1 LLMAAVGC
9 GGGEKKD
16 REYPAQVQRNF
27 VNSCVSSGGTTTSCN
42 CALNKIEEKLS
53 FDAYKKE
60 ETAIAA
66 GRTPSRKIT
75 DSVAECR

>member
-1 LLMAAVGC
+1 MAAGGC
-9 GGGEKKD
+9 GGDKKKEK
-16 REYPAQVQRNF
+16 YPANVQRNF
-27 VNSCVSSGGTTTSCN
+27 VNSCVSSGGNTKACK
-42 CALNKIEEKLS
+42 CALSKIEEKLS

-60 ETAIAA
+60 ETAIQA